1 MARLIA
7 SGTLDRS
14 FQGRDGKVLIGGYFT
29 RVNGVGRMNI
39 ARLNADGSLDSNFQ
53 NALSGTD
60 YAVSSDSVQND
71 GNVLIGGSFTIV
83 DGVGRSNFAS
93 ALASRRNA
101 TGAPQRAGRGVPLSG
116 TVKWRRDTITESPTV
131 ESARDEWHQL
141 PSESTAGQLRFGAGR
156 SWRVRGS
163 RCENQRGFAGSGCS
177 GPK

>member
-1 MARLIA
+1 MPAVLWTAAFKGATARSSSGDTSLASTVSAARILRDLMPTAAWIA
-7 SGTLDRS
+7 TFKMHFPGPITPCPR
-14 FQGRDGKVLIGGYFT
+14 T
-29 RVNGVGRMNI
+29 RCKTME
-39 ARLNADGSLDSNFQ
+39 
-53 NALSGTD
+53 T
-60 YAVSSDSVQND
+60 SSS
-71 GNVLIGGSFTIV
+71 GGSFTIV